1 MTQDDKRF
9 VNDKLDYI
17 EIRLPLIPTLKPHLK
32 EIEGII
38 KKARVGDI
46 NPKIERPFAWMRNY
60 LWGADRPICDEATRD
75 IGRKDQELL
84 GILRGLLGKDYEP
97 TLDKTGIVR
106 DMDPLNPKARC
117 WNTGKYKQIY
127 YKANK
132 KIPGRTEENVCQC
145 DACKRARSIM
155 AEEIGKYRKELE
167 EKKKK
172 EQRAKEKRD
181 RIVRSRGDVY

>member
-60 LWGADRPICDEATRD
+60 LWGADRPVCDEATRD

-84 GILRGLLGKDYEP
+84 GILRGLLGKDYE
-97 TLDKTGIVR
+97 LNIDRTGIVR
-106 DMDPLNPKARC
+106 DMDPLNPKAKC
-117 WNTGKYKQIY
+117 WNCTKPIQIY
-127 YKANK
+127 YKHNK
-132 KIPGRTEENVCQC
+132 KISGRTEENVCQC
-145 DACKRARSIM
+145 DAGIRARYIM
-155 AEEIGKYRKELE
+155 ADEVSKYRKELE
-167 EKKKK
+167 VKK
-172 EQRAKEKRD
+172 EKEKRAKEKRD